1 MGGVLDPDYGM
12 MSKVKLPAT
21 SWFGSDFFCMFV
33 NSAPFDLSVLAYAI
47 QLTLELGIDFY

>member
-21 SWFGSDFFCMFV
+21 SWEKALFANGGGSGGGGKLRQ
-33 NSAPFDLSVLAYAI
+33 SYAAPAADWY
-47 QLTLELGIDFY
+47 